1 MAWYH
6 ILRKIYHVSPQPTD
20 HPVFSDLE
28 LMAFELHQRK
38 FLEIYKPHSQNDI
51 KFLNRI
57 FSIMAYYWRTY
68 ENILTIGDF
77 NLSVDNSYLEDFT
90 QGYDLGSLIKKP
102 TFYQSSTPSCIDLI
116 LSNRE
121 SLFKWSNTFETDLSD
136 HHKLVFTVLKSGSFE
151 VVPSKTM

>member
-1 MAWYH
+1 MVWYY
-6 ILRKIYHVSPQPTD
+6 ILRKIYHVSRQPTD

-38 FLEIYKPHSQNDI
+38 FLGIYKPHSQNDI

-90 QGYDLGSLIKKP
+90 QGYDLDSLIKKP

-121 SLFKWSNTFETDLSD
+121 SLFKWSNTFETGLSD
-136 HHKLVFTVLKSGSFE
+136 HHKLVFTVLKSGGFE
-151 VVPSKTM
+151 VAPSKTM